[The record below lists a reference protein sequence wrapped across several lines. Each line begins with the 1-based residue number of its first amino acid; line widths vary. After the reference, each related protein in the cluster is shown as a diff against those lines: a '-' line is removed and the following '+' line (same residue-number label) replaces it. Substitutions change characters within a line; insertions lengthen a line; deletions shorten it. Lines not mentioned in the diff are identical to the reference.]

1 MENEIWKDIEG
12 YEGIYQ
18 VSNFGRI
25 RSLDRYIT
33 KPHPRNGVL
42 TQYRKKGQIIAT
54 HPTRNGYINAV
65 LKKDGKKENHRVH
78 RLVAKAFVPGYF
90 DGADVNHKDCNRQ
103 NNRADNLEWMTRRD
117 NLKYSNGDTASAMEQ
132 IHRSQRKPI
141 IQMTMDGEHIREW
154 PSIHSAHLALRLD
167 SKSLSGACYQK
178 YGLKTC
184 GGYRWKFKE
193 KTS

>member
-1 MENEIWKDIEG
+1 MNEEIWKDIEG

-18 VSNFGRI
+18 VSNFGRV
-25 RSLDRYIT
+25 RSLDRYYT
-33 KPHPRNGVL
+33 KPHPRNGVP
-42 TQYRKKGQIIAT
+42 TQYRKKGQIIKTFAG
-54 HPTRNGYINAV
+54 RNGYIGTV
-65 LKKDGKKENHRVH
+65 LKFEHKQKNFMVH

-117 NLKYSNGDTASAMEQ
+117 NLKYSNGNTASAMEQ

-141 IQMTMDGEHIREW
+141 IQMTKDGEYIREW
-154 PSIHSAHLALRLD
+154 PSIHSAHLALGLD
-167 SKSLSGACYQK
+167 SKSLAGACHQR

-184 GGYRWKFKE
+184 GGFRWKFKE
-193 KTS
+193 

>member
-12 YEGIYQ
+12 YEGTYQ
-18 VSNFGRI
+18 VSNLGRV

-33 KPHPRNGVL
+33 QPHPRNGVP
-42 TQYRKKGQIIAT
+42 TKYFKRGTVIIC
-54 HPTRNGYINAV
+54 HVLRNGYVGAV
-65 LKKDGKKENHRVH
+65 LKVGGVKKNFMVH

-90 DGADVNHKDCNRQ
+90 EGADVNHKDCNRQ

-117 NLKYSNGDTASAMEQ
+117 NLKYNNGETASAMEQ

-141 IQMTMDGEHIREW
+141 IQMTMDGEYIREW
-154 PSIHSAHLALRLD
+154 PSIHAAHLALGLD
-167 SKSLSGACYQK
+167 SKSLSGACHQH
-178 YGLKTC
+178 YGMKTC

-193 KTS
+193 

>member
-1 MENEIWKDIEG
+1 MEEIWKDIEG

-18 VSNFGRI
+18 VSNLGRI

-33 KPHPRNGVL
+33 KPHPRNGVPTRYL
-42 TQYRKKGQIIAT
+42 KKGQIVKTFAG
-54 HPTRNGYINAV
+54 RYGYIGAV
-65 LKKDGKKENHRVH
+65 LKFEHKQKNFMVH

-117 NLKYSNGDTASAMEQ
+117 NLKYSNGDTASAIEQ

-141 IQMTMDGEHIREW
+141 IQMTMEGEFIREW
-154 PSIHSAHLALRLD
+154 PSIHSAHLALGLD
-167 SKSLSGACYQK
+167 SKSISGVCHQN
-178 YGLKTC
+178 YGTKTC
-184 GGYRWKFKE
+184 GGFRWKFKE
-193 KTS
+193 